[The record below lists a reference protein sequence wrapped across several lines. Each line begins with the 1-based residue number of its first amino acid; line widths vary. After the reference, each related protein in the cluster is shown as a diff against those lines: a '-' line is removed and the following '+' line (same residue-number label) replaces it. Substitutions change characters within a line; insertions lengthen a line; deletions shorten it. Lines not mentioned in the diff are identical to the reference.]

1 MSPNCFSVVFLFSP
15 SPGSSRRLPLLSMLW
30 TVQAPQSVQLSTEN
44 TATRR
49 LIRAAAVWK
58 VIQVVSSIVQSAILL
73 QSQYVLLTSLLSTLL
88 YVGVI
93 GDSNVKCRNMSS
105 KADLAGV
112 IGSSCNVGSDC
123 LYGECTSNVCSAPL
137 QKCPSVNGESQERSL
152 SQFVSL
158 LYSTLLYSTLG
169 FSSFS
174 SVLIF
179 SFSPVLI

>member
-1 MSPNCFSVVFLFSP
+1 
-15 SPGSSRRLPLLSMLW
+15 MLW
-30 TVQAPQSVQLSTEN
+30 TVRALPYVQLSTED

-49 LIRAAAVWK
+49 LIRAAAVWLDT
-58 VIQVVSSIVQSAILL
+58 QVMSSIVQSAILL

-112 IGSSCNVGSDC
+112 IGSSCNIGSDC